1 MKKGILMFA
10 TATAML
16 FASCAQTNVVKAE
29 MDTAK
34 QVRGI
39 WTLSDVSY
47 QNLDGY
53 AVNNVFD
60 MANPEC
66 YEGSTWNLVQ
76 NNKSGTYTFNN
87 SAEGCPSGTA
97 NIIWN
102 VLQDGTDYYF
112 TFKDVTG
119 IKAKQNTTG
128 YRMKLDYV
136 DANSMRFV
144 QDVNAAGK
152 IGQVIYT
159 FQR

>member
-10 TATAML
+10 AATAML

-47 QNLDGY
+47 QNLDGF

-66 YEGSTWNLVQ
+66 FEGSTWNLVQ

-87 SAEGCPSGTA
+87 TSAECPSGTA

-102 VLQDGTDYYF
+102 VLQDGSDYYF

-119 IKAKQNTTG
+119 IKAKQNTVG

-136 DANSMRFV
+136 DTNSMRFV
-144 QDVNAAGK
+144 QDVNAEGK
-152 IGQVIYT
+152 IGQVVYT

>member
-1 MKKGILMFA
+1 MIA
-10 TATAML
+10 AATAML

-34 QVRGI
+34 QVRGT

-47 QNLDGY
+47 QNLEGF

-87 SAEGCPSGTA
+87 ASAGCPTGTA
-97 NIIWN
+97 NFIWN
-102 VLQDGTDYYF
+102 VIQDGPDYYF

-119 IKAKQNTTG
+119 IKAKQNTAG

-144 QDVNAAGK
+144 QDVNADGK

>member
-1 MKKGILMFA
+1 MFA
-10 TATAML
+10 AATALL
-16 FASCAQTNVVKAE
+16 FTSCAQTNVVKAE

-47 QNLDGY
+47 QNLDGF
-53 AVNNVFD
+53 AVNNVCD

-87 SAEGCPSGTA
+87 TNADCPSGTA
-97 NIIWN
+97 NIVWN
-102 VLQDGTDYYF
+102 VLQDGSDQYF

-119 IKAKQNTTG
+119 IKAKQNTAG

-136 DANSMRFV
+136 DANAMRFV
-144 QDVNAAGK
+144 QDVNADGK
-152 IGQVIYT
+152 IGQVVYT

>member
-10 TATAML
+10 AATAML

-47 QNLDGY
+47 QNLDGF

-66 YEGSTWNLVQ
+66 FEGSTWNLVQ

-87 SAEGCPSGTA
+87 TSTECPSGTA

-102 VLQDGTDYYF
+102 VLQDGSDYYF

-119 IKAKQNTTG
+119 IKAKQNTVG

-136 DANSMRFV
+136 DTNSMRFV
-144 QDVNAAGK
+144 QDVNAEGK
-152 IGQVIYT
+152 IGQVVYT